1 MVLQQE
7 KTALRQILQ
16 TLRQILQTLRQKLK
30 ARRQERVLQR
40 MRPKTAA
47 QRASGILSTGK
58 LSCPVLPAEK
68 TGVIAASALS

>member
-7 KTALRQILQ
+7 KTALRQTLQ
-16 TLRQILQTLRQKLK
+16 TLRQILKTLRQKLK

>member
-16 TLRQILQTLRQKLK
+16 TLRQKRKTLRQKLK